1 MAPLSSPL
9 YLRQLLAGRDFAR
22 DDPIARQM
30 QNYVYLI
37 GDRDAG
43 EAIVIDAAYAP
54 EEVAAICESDGLRLS
69 GAIVTH
75 YHADHAG
82 GRLGGTEA
90 ISGIT
95 DLLRHHDV
103 PVHLHRDELSW
114 LRERTG
120 IDQGSVVAHATGDIV
135 TVGALELTLIHS
147 PGHTEGSQCIL
158 FEGNLITGDTLFLD
172 GCGRTDLPGGDASE
186 LYESLTVRL
195 AQIPDSVS
203 VYPGHAY
210 SPLPTQTMGEIRLH
224 NRVLEPMDREH
235 WLARFSA

>member
-1 MAPLSSPL
+1 MNAPL
-9 YLRQLLAGRDFAR
+9 YLRQLLSGRDFAKGNQL
-22 DDPIARQM
+22 AQQM
-30 QNYVYLI
+30 ENYVYLI

-54 EEVAAICESDGLRLS
+54 EEIAGICESDGMQLT

-82 GRLGGTEA
+82 GRLGGTEQ
-90 ISGIT
+90 ISGVT

-120 IDQGSVVAHATGDIV
+120 IDSSSVIVHSTGDRV
-135 TVGALELTLIHS
+135 AVGAFELVLIHS

-172 GCGRTDLPGGDASE
+172 GCGRTDLPGGDAGE
-186 LYESLTVRL
+186 LYESLNVRL
-195 AQIPDSVS
+195 AAIADTVS
-203 VYPGHAY
+203 VFPGHAY
-210 SPLPTQTMGEIRLH
+210 SPLPSESMGDIRRH
-224 NRVLEPMDREH
+224 NRVLAPMDREH
-235 WLARFSA
+235 WLARFSH